1 MKNILH
7 SLLIGLIGLAMLPS
21 AALADSLSIEAW
33 ATGQSLS
40 AQNLNSR
47 QTTIQNLINGNLDNG
62 NIQSDA
68 GIVGSKL
75 DLTTGTGRISNST
88 SVTSDAPIFTSA
100 QTWSNAATTFSGWRL
115 SITNTNSASTSRL
128 IDLQVDSTVIASI
141 SRVGQLYINS
151 QNYASGPRTLMDGAW
166 LNIASA
172 TYTDNVTAA
181 SGTAPRFMAYAFQRP
196 AVAAANSSV
205 TTTDAATVFIASAP
219 VAGDNMTLTNRY
231 ALWVDQGNVFFGGNL
246 FASGSMTLSGNLL
259 YSGGSQWTVGATS
272 NFRVVFL
279 TNNLERMRITADG
292 IVSFLGAN
300 TTNATAGD
308 LVVANTLGLKSANAE
323 ANDTLYLV
331 SMDVNGNAILGGGSA
346 GRTKLFDD
354 TQRLHLPVVAAGSL
368 PVPGADEDGSVLIE
382 NNGVGDRNL
391 IIYASGQRFRID
403 GGSAF

>member
-1 MKNILH
+1 MILRK
-7 SLLIGLIGLAMLPS
+7 AFA
-21 AALADSLSIEAW
+21 AALCLLLLSPTHALSDSLSISTW
-33 ATGQSLS
+33 QTGDALNSV
-40 AQNLNSR
+40 NLNARMNSIS
-47 QTTIQNLINGNLDNG
+47 TWANGQIANDN
-62 NIQSDA
+62 IKSSA
-68 GIVGSKL
+68 AIAASKI
-75 DLTTGTGRISNST
+75 DLTSGTGRISHST
-88 SVTSDAPIFTSA
+88 SVTDDAPVLTSA
-100 QTWSNAATTFSGWRL
+100 QTWNDAAEVFSAWRL
-115 SITNTNSASTSRL
+115 TVTNTNSASTSRL
-128 IDLQVDSTVIASI
+128 IDLRVGSTIIASI
-141 SRVGQLYINS
+141 SRTGQFSLNP
-151 QNYASGPRTLMDGAW
+151 QNFASGPTTLMDGAW
-166 LNIASA
+166 FNVASA
-172 TYTDNVTAA
+172 TMTDNVTAA
-181 SGTAPRFMAYAFQRP
+181 SGTAPRFIAYAFQRP

-205 TTTDAATVFIASAP
+205 TTTNAATLFIASAP

-231 ALWVDQGNVFFGGNL
+231 ALWVDQGDVRIGGNL

-259 YSGGSQWTVGATS
+259 YSGSSQWTVGATS

-308 LVVANTLGLKSANAE
+308 LVVANTLGLKSANAA
-323 ANDTLYLV
+323 ANDTHYLV

-368 PVPGADEDGSVLIE
+368 PVAGADEDGSVLIE